1 MYKGLSPGAVNC
13 KPDSLK
19 EAIGL
24 AKRHGF
30 GGVEINPREVQS
42 IDEELGAGTVAGLF
56 RDAGLR
62 PAGFG
67 LPVDWRGE
75 DEKWRTGLEQLPA
88 LAGVAASI
96 GCQRCMT
103 WVMPSSDDREYAE
116 NRRFHVERFTPAARI
131 LNEHGISLGLEFIGP
146 KTLRDARKHSFIH
159 KMGDML
165 ELGREIGPN
174 VGLLLDAW
182 HWYTS
187 GGTLDELAQLRSEQ
201 VVYVHVSDAPLGVP
215 VDEQIDNQRM
225 LPGETG
231 VIDIGQFLSTLDR
244 IDYDGPIT
252 AEPFKA
258 ALKELPSDDARLE
271 VVARSLDD
279 IFRKGGI
286 TQR

>member
-13 KPDSLK
+13 KPESLK
-19 EAIGL
+19 EAIVL

-30 GGVEINPREVQS
+30 GGVEINPREVLS
-42 IDEELGAGTVAGLF
+42 IDEEMGAGTVAALF

-62 PAGFG
+62 PAGLG

-96 GCQRCMT
+96 GCKRCMT
-103 WVMPSSDDREYAE
+103 WVMPSSDDREHAE

-146 KTLRDARKHSFIH
+146 KTMRDARKHPFIH

-244 IDYDGPIT
+244 IGYDGPIT

-279 IFRKGGI
+279 IFLKGGI